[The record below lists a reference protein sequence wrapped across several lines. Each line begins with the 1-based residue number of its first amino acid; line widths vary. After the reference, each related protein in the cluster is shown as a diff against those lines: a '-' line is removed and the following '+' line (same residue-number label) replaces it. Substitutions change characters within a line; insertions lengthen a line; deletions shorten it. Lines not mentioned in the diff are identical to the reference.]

1 MVLQALVLLVLT
13 SPPVVPAA
21 NLAQAQRGMIWFD
34 ILLAL
39 GLSGL
44 IATLS
49 AALLQLAAATYQQ
62 SNNDQYLQTRLSSA
76 WSSLAYYLNLA
87 QALAPAASSA
97 NSSAGLG
104 VSYTHAVDNP
114 RSHSDC
120 ALNSSNY
127 SSGSVISNS
136 FTAVALDDGWQL
148 QCQAASKQSLV
159 PGIANM
165 GLMYGI
171 DSGSWGASGQ
181 AFIIGAYDRKA
192 DFYLSPQNLQAS
204 DRIVSVKIAWLAASY
219 PSQRQTPS
227 PERNYAGSALP
238 ALAIPDT
245 ASVRSRIMLMSYALP
260 NIEQ

>member
-1 MVLQALVLLVLT
+1 M
-13 SPPVVPAA
+13 VPAA

-62 SNNDQYLQTRLSSA
+62 TDNDQYLQTRLSSA

-87 QALAPAASSA
+87 QSVVPAASSA
-97 NSSAGLG
+97 NSSAGLA
-104 VSYTHAVDNP
+104 VSYTYAADNP

-136 FTAVALDDGWQL
+136 FTAVALDADWQL

-165 GLMYGI
+165 RLMYGI
-171 DSGSWGASGQ
+171 DSGSWSDSGQ
-181 AFIIGAYDRKA
+181 GFIIGAYDRKA
-192 DFYLSPQNLQAS
+192 DFYLSPQSLQAN
-204 DRIVSVKIAWLAASY
+204 DRIVSVKIIWLAASY
-219 PSQRQTPS
+219 PSRRQTPS
-227 PERNYAGSALP
+227 PERNYAGSVLP
-238 ALAIPDT
+238 ALATPDT
-245 ASVRSRIMLMSYALP
+245 AAVHSRIMLMSYALP